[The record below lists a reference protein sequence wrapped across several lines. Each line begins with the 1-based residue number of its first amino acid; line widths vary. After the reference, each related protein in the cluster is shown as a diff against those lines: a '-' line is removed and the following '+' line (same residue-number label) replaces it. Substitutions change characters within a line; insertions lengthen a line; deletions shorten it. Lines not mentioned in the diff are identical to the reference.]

1 MATKTKTTLEK
12 LNSAEKQKQE
22 LIKKRYQEILNIIIK
37 QDALTV
43 EDDWINGFFLFANNP
58 ENKDHPT
65 LAEFKELAKS
75 KSPSRSKS
83 PNKKSA

>member
-37 QDALTV
+37 QNALTL
-43 EDDWINGFFLFANNP
+43 DDDLIAGFFLFANKP

-65 LAEFKELAKS
+65 LSEFKQLAKTKFPS
-75 KSPSRSKS
+75 KRKS
-83 PNKKSA
+83 TNKKPA